1 MPTTPGTDRA
11 SYMPFGIGPRDLHN
25 VVRSG
30 LERSP
35 GRTRWSGGDAP
46 RADYGTAQRDVCRSG
61 GSVFIERNRQI
72 DDVDRPVVS
81 QHCVDRD

>member
-1 MPTTPGTDRA
+1 MT
-11 SYMPFGIGPRDLHN
+11 SFGR